1 MSYATVNYSFIYSK
15 KGKKHLSFV
24 RSGVAVSA
32 EPKGQA
38 YMVQKYM
45 QYKDTQDRS
54 INVIVVNKQ
63 QVQPS

>member
-1 MSYATVNYSFIYSK
+1 MSYATVNYSFLYSK
-15 KGKKHLSFV
+15 EREKHLSFV

-32 EPKGQA
+32 EPKGQV
-38 YMVQKYM
+38 YMVQRYM

-63 QVQPS
+63 QVQQS